1 LVPSFGPEF
10 GLLLTLAPEIA
21 ISASARDTRHSERE
35 RERDGERQ
43 QEHEGFF
50 AIAAETRE
58 FSQGD
63 SYLLLGFV
71 RNKQLRSFLSSVAA
85 ERVI

>member
-1 LVPSFGPEF
+1 LVLDLVPYF

-21 ISASARDTRHSERE
+21 ISASERDTQTQSE

-43 QEHEGFF
+43 QEHEGFL

-63 SYLLLGFV
+63 SYLLLGFL
-71 RNKQLRSFLSSVAA
+71 RNKQLKSFLSSVAA
-85 ERVI
+85 ERVII